1 MNHSTAYIDADTLQ
15 DARNAHACGV
25 PLQTLAAQL
34 GIAEGSLRR
43 LLGLPAWQEIDFRQQ
58 TPGRLGGH

>member
-1 MNHSTAYIDADTLQ
+1 MNYISQ
-15 DARNAHACGV
+15 DILEDCRNAHACGV

-34 GIAEGSLRR
+34 GIAEGDLRR

-58 TPGRLGGH
+58 VPGRLSGR